1 MEYANGLKSLR
12 KKLLE
17 GATGQTAPELGG
29 LESFVPSRP
38 TANMFQ
44 EEPEDLMAR
53 TATWMSD
60 IKKASAE
67 FKKAYNEL
75 SSKKRPAP
83 NPFTAAAS
91 GFLDEQERLE
101 QKEETKSPEAQAR
114 IDSFVRARGESSP
127 STYAGKRPT
136 EITSF
141 TEAIDMTE
149 GGGDYDTLFAYSN
162 KEGKHFDGFK
172 VSNMTIGEIKAFSDP
187 KGEYGQWV
195 KEQLRKSGKE
205 ARVATPMGRYQF
217 VGSTLTAL
225 ASEMG
230 LDDNTVFTPEVQD
243 NMFEYYLDKRISRG
257 KTMEE
262 KVSQVRQAWEGFKS
276 IPDATLRSL
285 IAQREAN

>member
-38 TANMFQ
+38 ISNMFQ

-91 GFLDEQERLE
+91 GFLDEQERQE
-101 QKEETKSPEAQAR
+101 EPTKEEREQ
-114 IDSFVRARGESSP
+114 SFISRREGDSP
-127 STYAGKRPT
+127 SKYAPRRPS
-136 EITSF
+136 ESPIP
-141 TEAIDMTE
+141 IDAEMPNVLDALAAVE
-149 GGGDYDTLFAYSN
+149 SRGSGDYEAVGPVVTKGMYKGQRAY
-162 KEGKHFDGFK
+162 
-172 VSNMTIGEIKAFSDP
+172 
-187 KGEYGQWV
+187 
-195 KEQLRKSGKE
+195 
-205 ARVATPMGRYQF
+205 GRYQVMEGNIGPWTEAAVGRRYTAEEF
-217 VGSTLTAL
+217 VADPQAQDAVAAYQLQMSKDKYGTWEDAASVWFSGRPLSQAGKASDGYLT
-225 ASEMG
+225 
-230 LDDNTVFTPEVQD
+230 TPAYI
-243 NMFEYYLDKRISRG
+243 NKFRRNF
-257 KTMEE
+257 
-262 KVSQVRQAWEGFKS
+262 VR
-276 IPDATLRSL
+276 
-285 IAQREAN
+285 N